1 MKTAQ
6 YDNLAQL
13 AYYEAVGVADERY
26 IIGLAVAHSYEA
38 RLAARLNH
46 TRALKSARAVYEGA
60 KPIPTA

>member
-6 YDNLAQL
+6 YDTPAQL
-13 AYYEAVGVADERY
+13 AYYEAVRVADERY
-26 IIGLAVAHSYEA
+26 IIGLAAAHSDEA

-60 KPIPTA
+60 QPIPTS